1 MRGVVVKISIFW
13 AGTLFVEKWRNRNR
27 TIKNFR
33 AMKGKG
39 LITTLLVALFGALA
53 GLFIYTRFLDR
64 DKLVTGSEN
73 EKQMIEENARYT
85 SMVPQSGVN
94 DFTFA
99 AEQTVHGVVHVKTR
113 TTVSSSYSNPLYEFF
128 YGPGASQPREV
139 RGFGSGVIVTAD
151 GYIVTNNHVIDE
163 ADEVDV
169 TLNDKRTFAAEVIG
183 RDPSTDIAVLKVKA
197 TGLPYIRFGNSDAI
211 RLGEW
216 VLAVGNPFNLTS
228 TVTAGIVSA
237 RGRSLGLLDNQY
249 RIESFIQTDAA
260 LNQGN
265 SGGAL
270 VNVRGELIGIT
281 TAIISP
287 SGAYA
292 GNSFAVPSSIVKKV
306 YEDLKEFGEVQ
317 RGLMG
322 VNITDVTSE
331 IADQE
336 NLKEIRGV
344 YLTGV
349 VEDGAAKAA
358 GLEEKDVIIAINGE
372 PVATTADLQERVSRY
387 RPGDRL
393 EVTYL
398 RKGKES
404 KKNVVL
410 RNIEGGTG
418 VVAPGAQSSSVFGA
432 TFTPLTAGERSQ
444 FKISDGVK
452 ITSIS
457 DGRFRDLGLSKGTV
471 IVDVNGQKVN
481 SGSDIRRATSDGKSL
496 TSVEGFTPD
505 GTYFKYQTRR

>member
-1 MRGVVVKISIFW
+1 M
-13 AGTLFVEKWRNRNR
+13 
-27 TIKNFR
+27 
-33 AMKGKG
+33 
-39 LITTLLVALFGALA
+39 ITTLLVAFFGALA

-64 DKLVTGSEN
+64 SKLVIGTEK
-73 EKQMIEENARYT
+73 EKQLIEENARYT

-94 DFTFA
+94 DFTYA
-99 AEQTVHGVVHVKTR
+99 AEHTVHAVVHVKTKAM
-113 TTVSSSYSNPLYEFF
+113 VSSAYSNPIYEFF
-128 YGPGASQPREV
+128 YGPGASRPREV

-151 GYIVTNNHVIDE
+151 GYIVTNNHVIED

-169 TLNDKRTFAAEVIG
+169 TLNDKRTFAADVVG
-183 RDPSTDIAVLKVKA
+183 RDPSTDIAVLKIKA
-197 TGLPYIRFGNSDAI
+197 AGLPYIRFGNSDAI

-237 RGRSLGLLDNQY
+237 KGRSLNLLDNQY

-270 VNVRGELIGIT
+270 VNVQGELIGIT

-292 GNSFAVPSSIVKKV
+292 GNSFAVPTSIVKKI
-306 YEDLKEFGEVQ
+306 YEDLREYGEVQ

-322 VNITDVTSE
+322 INITDVTAD
-331 IADQE
+331 IAEQE
-336 NLKEIRGV
+336 KLKEIRGV
-344 YLTGV
+344 YLAGV

-358 GLEEKDVIIAINGE
+358 GLQEKDVIIAINGE
-372 PVATTADLQERVSRY
+372 PVETTADLQEKVNRY
-387 RPGDRL
+387 RPGDKL

-398 RKGKES
+398 RKGKQD
-404 KKNVVL
+404 KKNVIL
-410 RNIEGGTG
+410 RNIEGSTD
-418 VVAPGAQSSSVFGA
+418 VLAPGTQSLSVFGA
-432 TFTPLTAGERSQ
+432 TFAPLTTGEKSKY
-444 FKISDGVK
+444 KITGGVK
-452 ITSIS
+452 ITSITE
-457 DGRFRDLGLSKGTV
+457 GRFRDLGFGKGTV
-471 IVDVNGQKVN
+471 IVDVNGQRVN
-481 SGSDIRRATSDGKSL
+481 SAADVSRATENEKSL

>member
-1 MRGVVVKISIFW
+1 
-13 AGTLFVEKWRNRNR
+13 
-27 TIKNFR
+27 
-33 AMKGKG
+33 MKGKG

-64 DKLVTGSEN
+64 DKLVTGSEK

-85 SMVPQSGVN
+85 SMVPQTGVN

-99 AEQTVHGVVHVKTR
+99 AEQTVHGVVHVKTK
-113 TTVSSSYSNPLYEFF
+113 TTVNSSYSNPLYEFF

-151 GYIVTNNHVIDE
+151 GYIVTNNHVIEE

-169 TLNDKRTFAAEVIG
+169 TLNDKRTFAAEVVG

-237 RGRSLGLLDNQY
+237 KGRSLGLLDNQY

-270 VNVRGELIGIT
+270 VNVRGELIGIS

-292 GNSFAVPSSIVKKV
+292 GNSFAVPASIVKKV

-331 IADQE
+331 IADRE
-336 NLKEIRGV
+336 NLKAIKGV

-349 VEDGAAKAA
+349 IEDGAAKAA
-358 GLEEKDVIIAINGE
+358 GLEERDVIIAINGE
-372 PVATTADLQERVSRY
+372 PVETTADLQEKVGRY
-387 RPGDRL
+387 RPGDKL

-432 TFTPLTAGERSQ
+432 TFTPLTAGEKSQ
-444 FKISDGVK
+444 FKITDGVK

-457 DGRFRDLGLSKGTV
+457 DGRFRDLGFSKGTV

-481 SGSDIRRATSDGKSL
+481 SGSDIRRATSEGKSL

>member
-1 MRGVVVKISIFW
+1 
-13 AGTLFVEKWRNRNR
+13 
-27 TIKNFR
+27 
-33 AMKGKG
+33 MKGRW

-64 DKLVTGSEN
+64 DRVVTGT
-73 EKQMIEENARYT
+73 EKERRMIEENARYT

-99 AEQTVHGVVHVKTR
+99 AELTVHAVVHVKTKA
-113 TTVSSSYSNPLYEFF
+113 TVGSSYSNPLYEFF
-128 YGPGASQPREV
+128 YGPGANRPREV
-139 RGFGSGVIVTAD
+139 RGFGSGVIVSAD
-151 GYIVTNNHVIDE
+151 GYIVTNNHVIAE
-163 ADEVDV
+163 ADAVDV
-169 TLNDKRTFAAEVIG
+169 TLNDKRTFPAEVVG
-183 RDPSTDIAVLKVKA
+183 RDPSTDIAVLKIKT
-197 TGLPYIRFGNSDAI
+197 TGLPFIKFGNSDAI

-270 VNVRGELIGIT
+270 VNTRGDLIGIT

-292 GNSFAVPSSIVKKV
+292 GNSFAVPSSIVQKV
-306 YEDLKEFGEVQ
+306 YEDLKQYGEVQ

-322 VNITDVTSE
+322 VNITDVTDE
-331 IADQE
+331 IAKEE
-336 NLKEIRGV
+336 NLKEVKGV

-349 VEDGAAKAA
+349 IEDGAAKAA
-358 GLEEKDVIIAINGE
+358 GLAEKDVIIAINGQ
-372 PVATTADLQERVSRY
+372 PVLTTADLQEKVNRY
-387 RPGDRL
+387 KPGDKV

-398 RKGKES
+398 RKGRQDNKT
-404 KKNVVL
+404 VVL
-410 RNIEGGTG
+410 RNFEGGTG
-418 VVAPGAQSSSVFGA
+418 VVAPGAQSASLYGA
-432 TFTPLTAGERSQ
+432 TFAPVTSGEKQ
-444 FKISDGVK
+444 QYKITNGVK

-457 DGRFRDLGLSKGTV
+457 EGRFKDLGLSKGTI
-471 IVDVNGQKVN
+471 IVDVNGQKVDN
-481 SGSDIRRATSDGKSL
+481 AADIRRATNDEKSL

>member
-1 MRGVVVKISIFW
+1 M
-13 AGTLFVEKWRNRNR
+13 
-27 TIKNFR
+27 
-33 AMKGKG
+33 
-39 LITTLLVALFGALA
+39 ITTLLVALFGALA

>member
-1 MRGVVVKISIFW
+1 
-13 AGTLFVEKWRNRNR
+13 
-27 TIKNFR
+27 
-33 AMKGKG
+33 MKGKG
-39 LITTLLVALFGALA
+39 LITTLLVAFFGALA

-64 DKLVTGSEN
+64 SKLVIGTEK
-73 EKQMIEENARYT
+73 EKQVIEENIRYT
-85 SMVPQSGVN
+85 SLAPQSGVN

-99 AEQTVHGVVHVKTR
+99 AEQTVHAVVHVKTKAM
-113 TTVSSSYSNPLYEFF
+113 VSSAYSNPLYEFF
-128 YGPGASQPREV
+128 YGPGASRPREV

-151 GYIVTNNHVIDE
+151 GYIVTNNHVIEE

-169 TLNDKRTFAAEVIG
+169 TLNDKRTFAAEVVG
-183 RDPSTDIAVLKVKA
+183 RDPSTDIAVLKIKA

-237 RGRSLGLLDNQY
+237 KGRSLGLLDNQY

-270 VNVRGELIGIT
+270 VNVQGELIGIT

-292 GNSFAVPSSIVKKV
+292 GNSFAVPASIVKKI
-306 YEDLKEFGEVQ
+306 YEDLREFGEVQ

-322 VNITDVTSE
+322 INITDVTAE
-331 IADQE
+331 LAEQE
-336 NLKEIRGV
+336 KLKEIRGV
-344 YLTGV
+344 YLAGV
-349 VEDGAAKAA
+349 VEDGAARAA
-358 GLEEKDVIIAINGE
+358 GLQEKDVIIAINGE
-372 PVATTADLQERVSRY
+372 PVETMADLQEKINRY

-398 RKGKES
+398 RKGKQD
-404 KKNVVL
+404 KKNVIL
-410 RNIEGGTG
+410 RNIEGGTD
-418 VVAPGAQSSSVFGA
+418 VLAPGTQSSSVFGA
-432 TFTPLTAGERSQ
+432 TFTPLTAGEKSQ
-444 FKISDGVK
+444 YKISGGVK
-452 ITSIS
+452 ITSITN
-457 DGRFRDLGLSKGTV
+457 GRFRDLGLTKGTV
-471 IVDVNGQKVN
+471 IVDVNGQRVN
-481 SGSDIRRATSDGKSL
+481 SAADVSRATNSEKSL

>member
-1 MRGVVVKISIFW
+1 
-13 AGTLFVEKWRNRNR
+13 
-27 TIKNFR
+27 
-33 AMKGKG
+33 MKGKG

-64 DKLVTGSEN
+64 DKLVTGSEK
-73 EKQMIEENARYT
+73 ERQMIEENARYT

-139 RGFGSGVIVTAD
+139 RGFGSGVIISAD

-169 TLNDKRTFAAEVIG
+169 TLNDKRTFAAEVVG

-270 VNVRGELIGIT
+270 VNVRGELIGIN

-317 RGLMG
+317 RGLLG

-331 IADQE
+331 IAEQE

-349 VEDGAAKAA
+349 IEDGAAKAA
-358 GLEEKDVIIAINGE
+358 GLEEKDVIIAINGD
-372 PVATTADLQERVSRY
+372 PVETTADLQERVSRY

-444 FKISDGVK
+444 FKISGGVK
-452 ITSIS
+452 ITSIA

-481 SGSDIRRATSDGKSL
+481 SGSDIRRATSEGKSL

>member
-1 MRGVVVKISIFW
+1 MTDLQKGTTKI
-13 AGTLFVEKWRNRNR
+13 
-27 TIKNFR
+27 IK

-64 DKLVTGSEN
+64 DKLVIGT
-73 EKQMIEENARYT
+73 EKERKMIEENARYT
-85 SMVPQSGVN
+85 SMLPQSGVN

-113 TTVSSSYSNPLYEFF
+113 ATVSSSYSNPLYEFF
-128 YGPGASQPREV
+128 YGPGSSQPRV
-139 RGFGSGVIVTAD
+139 VSGFGSGVIVTAD
-151 GYIVTNNHVIDE
+151 GYIVTNNHVIEE

-169 TLNDKRTFAAEVIG
+169 TLNDKRTFPAEVIG
-183 RDPSTDIAVLKVKA
+183 RDPSTDIAVLKIKA
-197 TGLPYIRFGNSDAI
+197 NDLPYIRFGNSDAI

-237 RGRSLGLLDNQY
+237 KGRSLGLLDNQY

-260 LNQGN
+260 LNPGN

-270 VNVRGELIGIT
+270 VNVQGELMGIT

-292 GNSFAVPSSIVKKV
+292 GNSFAVPTSIVKKV
-306 YEDLKEFGEVQ
+306 YEDIKQFGEVQ

-322 VNITDVTSE
+322 VNITDVTAE
-331 IADQE
+331 LADKE
-336 NLKEIRGV
+336 NLKEIKGV

-349 VEDGAAKAA
+349 TDDGAAKAA
-358 GLEEKDVIIAINGE
+358 GLAEKDVIIAINGE
-372 PVATTADLQERVSRY
+372 PVATTADLQEKVSRY

-398 RKGKES
+398 RKGRQD
-404 KKNVVL
+404 KKSVVL

-432 TFTPLTAGERSQ
+432 TFTPLTAGEKSQ
-444 FKISDGVK
+444 FKISDGAK
-452 ITSIS
+452 ITTIS
-457 DGRFRDLGLSKGTV
+457 DGRFRDLGLSKGT
-471 IVDVNGQKVN
+471 IIIDVNGQKVN
-481 SGSDIRRATSDGKSL
+481 SGADIRRATNNEKNL
-496 TSVEGFTPD
+496 TSVEGFTTD

>member
-1 MRGVVVKISIFW
+1 
-13 AGTLFVEKWRNRNR
+13 
-27 TIKNFR
+27 
-33 AMKGKG
+33 MKGKG

-64 DKLVTGSEN
+64 DKLVIGNEK

-85 SMVPQSGVN
+85 SLLPQSGVN

-99 AEQTVHGVVHVKTR
+99 AEHTVHAVVHVKTKA
-113 TTVSSSYSNPLYEFF
+113 TVSSSYSNPLYEFF
-128 YGPGASQPREV
+128 YGPGSGRPREV
-139 RGFGSGVIVTAD
+139 RGFGSGVIVTEN
-151 GYIVTNNHVIDE
+151 GYIVTNNHVIED

-169 TLNDKRTFAAEVIG
+169 TLNDKRTFSADVVG
-183 RDPSTDIAVLKVKA
+183 RDPSTDIAVLKIKA
-197 TGLPYIRFGNSDAI
+197 DNLPYIKFGDSDAI

-260 LNQGN
+260 LNPGN

-270 VNVRGELIGIT
+270 VNVQGELIGIT

-292 GNSFAVPSSIVKKV
+292 GNSFAVPTSIVRKV
-306 YEDLKEFGEVQ
+306 YEDLREYGEVQ

-322 VNITDVTSE
+322 VNIEDVTAE

-336 NLKEIRGV
+336 NLKEIKGV
-344 YLTGV
+344 YLAGV

-358 GLEEKDVIIAINGE
+358 GLAEKDVIVAINGE
-372 PVATTADLQERVSRY
+372 PVETTADLQEKVNRY
-387 RPGDRL
+387 RPGDKL

-398 RKGKES
+398 RKGRED
-404 KKNVVL
+404 KKSVVL

-418 VVAPGAQSSSVFGA
+418 VVAPGAQSSTVFGA
-432 TFTPLTAGERSQ
+432 TFTPLTAGEKSQ
-444 FKISDGVK
+444 YRISDGVR

-471 IVDVNGQKVN
+471 IIDVNGEKIN
-481 SGSDIRRATSDGKSL
+481 SGADIRKATNNEKSL

>member
-1 MRGVVVKISIFW
+1 
-13 AGTLFVEKWRNRNR
+13 
-27 TIKNFR
+27 
-33 AMKGKG
+33 MKGSK
-39 LITTLLVALFGALA
+39 LITTLLIAIFGALV

-64 DKLVTGSEN
+64 STVVTGTDKERR
-73 EKQMIEENARYT
+73 MIEENARYT

-99 AEQTVHGVVHVKTR
+99 AELTVHAVVHVKTKA
-113 TTVSSSYSNPLYEFF
+113 TVSSSYSNPLYEFF
-128 YGPGASQPREV
+128 YGPGSNRQREV
-139 RGFGSGVIVTAD
+139 RGFGSGVIVSPD
-151 GYIVTNNHVIDE
+151 GYIVTNNHVIED
-163 ADEVDV
+163 ADAVDV
-169 TLNDKRTFAAEVIG
+169 TLNDKRTFPAEVVG
-183 RDPSTDIAVLKVKA
+183 RDPSTDIALLKVKE
-197 TGLPYIRFGNSDAI
+197 TGLPYIKFGNSDAI

-292 GNSFAVPSSIVKKV
+292 GNSFAVPTSIVQKV
-306 YEDLKEFGEVQ
+306 YEDLRQYGEVQ

-322 VNITDVTSE
+322 VNITDVTAE
-331 IADQE
+331 IAKEE

-349 VEDGAAKAA
+349 IEDGAAKAA
-358 GLEEKDVIIAINGE
+358 GLAAKDVIIAINGQ
-372 PVATTADLQERVSRY
+372 PVESTADLQEKVNRY
-387 RPGDRL
+387 RPGDKL
-393 EVTYL
+393 EITYL
-398 RKGKES
+398 RKGRQDNKT
-404 KKNVVL
+404 VVL
-410 RNIEGGTG
+410 RNFEGGTG
-418 VVAPGAQSSSVFGA
+418 VVAPGTQNASLFGA
-432 TFTPLTAGERSQ
+432 TFAPVTSGEKQQYR
-444 FKISDGVK
+444 ISNGVK

-457 DGRFRDLGLSKGTV
+457 EGRFRDLGLSKGTI

-481 SGSDIRRATSDGKSL
+481 SAADIRRATNDEKSL
-496 TSVEGFTPD
+496 TSIEGFTPD
-505 GTYFKYQTRR
+505 GTYFRYQTRR

>member
-1 MRGVVVKISIFW
+1 
-13 AGTLFVEKWRNRNR
+13 
-27 TIKNFR
+27 
-33 AMKGKG
+33 MKGRR
-39 LITTLLVALFGALA
+39 LLTTLAVALFGALA
-53 GLFIYTRFLDR
+53 GLFIFTRFLDSGRIIVGTDR
-64 DKLVTGSEN
+64 DKQE
-73 EKQMIEENARYT
+73 IEENARYT

-94 DFTFA
+94 DFTYA
-99 AEQTVHGVVHVKTR
+99 AEKTVHGVVHVKTR
-113 TTVSSSYSNPLYEFF
+113 TTVSSSNSNPLYEFF
-128 YGPGASQPREV
+128 YGPGANRPREV

-151 GYIVTNNHVIDE
+151 GYIVTNNHVIEE
-163 ADEVDV
+163 ADAVDV
-169 TLNDKRTFAAEVIG
+169 TLNDKRTFEAEVVG
-183 RDPSTDIAVLKVKA
+183 RDPSTDIAVLRIKA
-197 TGLPYIRFGNSDAI
+197 TGLPFISFGNSDAI

-270 VNVRGELIGIT
+270 VNTQGDLIGIT

-306 YEDLKEFGEVQ
+306 YEDLKQFGEVQ

-331 IADQE
+331 IASEE
-336 NLKEIRGV
+336 NLKDISGV
-344 YLTGV
+344 YLTGIV
-349 VEDGAAKAA
+349 PDGAAEAA
-358 GLEEKDVIIAINGE
+358 GLAVNDVVIAINGE
-372 PVATTADLQERVSRY
+372 KVATTSELQEKVNRY
-387 RPGDRL
+387 RPGDKV

-398 RKGKES
+398 RKGRQD
-404 KKNVVL
+404 KKTVVL
-410 RNIEGGTG
+410 RNFEGGTG
-418 VVAPGAQSSSVFGA
+418 VVAPGAQSTSLFGA
-432 TFTPLTAGERSQ
+432 TFSPLSAGDKQQYKTEN
-444 FKISDGVK
+444 GVK

-457 DGRFRDLGLSKGTV
+457 EGRFRDLGLGRGTI

-481 SGSDIRRATSDGKSL
+481 SASDIRRATNDEKSL

>member
-1 MRGVVVKISIFW
+1 
-13 AGTLFVEKWRNRNR
+13 
-27 TIKNFR
+27 
-33 AMKGKG
+33 MKGKG

-64 DKLVTGSEN
+64 DKLVTGSEK
-73 EKQMIEENARYT
+73 ERKMIEENVRYT

-99 AEQTVHGVVHVKTR
+99 AEQTVHGVVHVKTK

-169 TLNDKRTFAAEVIG
+169 TLNDKRTFAAEVVG

-292 GNSFAVPSSIVKKV
+292 GNSFAVPTSIVKKV

-331 IADQE
+331 IADRE
-336 NLKEIRGV
+336 NLKEIKGV

-349 VEDGAAKAA
+349 IEDGAAKAA

-372 PVATTADLQERVSRY
+372 PVETTADLQERVSRY
-387 RPGDRL
+387 RPGDKL

-418 VVAPGAQSSSVFGA
+418 VVAPGTQSSSVFGA
-432 TFTPLTAGERSQ
+432 TFTPLTAGEKSQ
-444 FKISDGVK
+444 FKISGGVK
-452 ITSIS
+452 ITSIT
-457 DGRFRDLGLSKGTV
+457 DGRFRDLGLSKGAV

>member
-1 MRGVVVKISIFW
+1 
-13 AGTLFVEKWRNRNR
+13 
-27 TIKNFR
+27 
-33 AMKGKG
+33 MKSKG

-64 DKLVTGSEN
+64 DKLVNGN
-73 EKQMIEENARYT
+73 EKERQLIEENARFT
-85 SMVPQSGVN
+85 SLAAQSGVN

-99 AEQTVHGVVHVKTR
+99 AEQTVHGVVHVKTK
-113 TTVSSSYSNPLYEFF
+113 TTLSSSYSNPLYEFF
-128 YGPGASQPREV
+128 YGQGAGQPREV

-151 GYIVTNNHVIDE
+151 GYIVTNNHVIEE
-163 ADEVDV
+163 ADEVEV
-169 TLNDKRTFAAEVIG
+169 TLNDKRSFSAEIVG
-183 RDPSTDIAVLKVKA
+183 RDPSTDIAVLKIKA
-197 TGLPYIRFGNSDAI
+197 TGLPFIRFGNSDAI

-228 TVTAGIVSA
+228 TVTAGIISA
-237 RGRSLGLLDNQY
+237 KGRSFGLIDNRY

-270 VNVRGELIGIT
+270 VNVQGDLIGIT

-287 SGAYA
+287 SGAYS
-292 GNSFAVPSSIVKKV
+292 GNSFAVPTSIVKKV
-306 YEDLKEFGEVQ
+306 YEDLREYGEVQ
-317 RGLMG
+317 RGLLG

-331 IADQE
+331 IASRE
-336 NLKEIRGV
+336 NLKAIKGV

-349 VEDGAAKAA
+349 VEGGAAKEA
-358 GLEEKDVIIAINGE
+358 GLAEKDVIIAINGE
-372 PVATTADLQERVSRY
+372 NVETTSELQEKVNRY
-387 RPGDRL
+387 RPGEKI

-398 RKGKES
+398 RNGKEN

-418 VVAPGAQSSSVFGA
+418 VVTPGSQTSSVFGA
-432 TFTPLTAGERSQ
+432 TFTPVTAGEKSQ
-444 FKISDGVK
+444 YKISGGVK
-452 ITSIS
+452 ITSIT

-471 IVDVNGQKVN
+471 IVDVNGQTVN
-481 SGSDIRRATSDGKSL
+481 SAADIRRATNDEKSL
-496 TSVEGFTPD
+496 TSVEGFTQD
-505 GTYFKYQTRR
+505 GMYFKYQTRR

>member
-1 MRGVVVKISIFW
+1 
-13 AGTLFVEKWRNRNR
+13 
-27 TIKNFR
+27 
-33 AMKGKG
+33 MKGKG
-39 LITTLLVALFGALA
+39 LITTLLVAFFGALA

-64 DKLVTGSEN
+64 SKLVIGTEK
-73 EKQMIEENARYT
+73 EKQLIEENARYT

-94 DFTFA
+94 DFTYA
-99 AEQTVHGVVHVKTR
+99 AEHTVHAVVHVKTKAM
-113 TTVSSSYSNPLYEFF
+113 VSSAYSNPIYEFF
-128 YGPGASQPREV
+128 YGPGASRPREV

-151 GYIVTNNHVIDE
+151 GYIVTNNHVIED

-169 TLNDKRTFAAEVIG
+169 TLNDKRTFAADVVG
-183 RDPSTDIAVLKVKA
+183 RDPSTDIAVLKIKA
-197 TGLPYIRFGNSDAI
+197 AGLPYIRFGNSDAI

-237 RGRSLGLLDNQY
+237 KGRSLNLLDNQY

-270 VNVRGELIGIT
+270 VNVQGELIGIT

-292 GNSFAVPSSIVKKV
+292 GNSFAVPTSIVKKI
-306 YEDLKEFGEVQ
+306 YEDLREYGEVQ

-322 VNITDVTSE
+322 INITDVTAD
-331 IADQE
+331 IAEQE
-336 NLKEIRGV
+336 KLKEIRGV
-344 YLTGV
+344 YLAGV

-358 GLEEKDVIIAINGE
+358 GLQEKDVIIAINGE
-372 PVATTADLQERVSRY
+372 TVETTADLQEKVNRY
-387 RPGDRL
+387 RPGDKL

-398 RKGKES
+398 RKGKQD
-404 KKNVVL
+404 KKNVIL
-410 RNIEGGTG
+410 RNIEGSTD
-418 VVAPGAQSSSVFGA
+418 VLAPGTQSLSVFGA
-432 TFTPLTAGERSQ
+432 TFAPLTTGEKSKY
-444 FKISDGVK
+444 KITGGVK
-452 ITSIS
+452 ITSIT
-457 DGRFRDLGLSKGTV
+457 DGRFRDLGFGKGTV
-471 IVDVNGQKVN
+471 IVDVNGQRVN
-481 SGSDIRRATSDGKSL
+481 SAADVSRATENEKSL

>member
-1 MRGVVVKISIFW
+1 
-13 AGTLFVEKWRNRNR
+13 
-27 TIKNFR
+27 
-33 AMKGKG
+33 MKGKG

-64 DKLVTGSEN
+64 DKLVTGSEK

-99 AEQTVHGVVHVKTR
+99 AEQTVHGVVHVKTK
-113 TTVSSSYSNPLYEFF
+113 TTVNSSYSNPLYEFF

-151 GYIVTNNHVIDE
+151 GYIVTNNHVIEE

-169 TLNDKRTFAAEVIG
+169 TLNDKRTFAAEVVG

-237 RGRSLGLLDNQY
+237 KGRSLGLLDNQY

-270 VNVRGELIGIT
+270 VNVRGELIGIS

-292 GNSFAVPSSIVKKV
+292 GNSFAVPTSIVKKV

-331 IADQE
+331 IADRE
-336 NLKEIRGV
+336 NLKAIKGV

-349 VEDGAAKAA
+349 IEDGAAKAA
-358 GLEEKDVIIAINGE
+358 GLEERDVIIAINGE
-372 PVATTADLQERVSRY
+372 PVETTADLQEKVGRY
-387 RPGDRL
+387 RPGDKL

-432 TFTPLTAGERSQ
+432 TFTPLTAGEKSQ
-444 FKISDGVK
+444 FKITDGVK

-457 DGRFRDLGLSKGTV
+457 DGRFRDLGFSKGTV

-481 SGSDIRRATSDGKSL
+481 SGSDIRRATSEGKSL

>member
-1 MRGVVVKISIFW
+1 
-13 AGTLFVEKWRNRNR
+13 
-27 TIKNFR
+27 
-33 AMKGKG
+33 MKGKG

-64 DKLVTGSEN
+64 DKLVTGSEK

-99 AEQTVHGVVHVKTR
+99 AEQTVHGVVHVKTK

-151 GYIVTNNHVIDE
+151 GYIVTNNHVIAE

-169 TLNDKRTFAAEVIG
+169 TLNDKRTFEAEVVG

-292 GNSFAVPSSIVKKV
+292 GNSFAVPTSIVKKV

-336 NLKEIRGV
+336 NLKAIKGV

-349 VEDGAAKAA
+349 IEDGAAKAA
-358 GLEEKDVIIAINGE
+358 GLEERDVIIAINGE
-372 PVATTADLQERVSRY
+372 PVETTADLQEKVGRY
-387 RPGDRL
+387 RPGDKL

-398 RKGKES
+398 RKGKEN

-432 TFTPLTAGERSQ
+432 TFTPLTAGEKSQ
-444 FKISDGVK
+444 YKVSGGVK

-471 IVDVNGQKVN
+471 IMDVNGQKVN
-481 SGSDIRRATSDGKSL
+481 SGSDIRRATSEGKSL

>member
-1 MRGVVVKISIFW
+1 
-13 AGTLFVEKWRNRNR
+13 
-27 TIKNFR
+27 
-33 AMKGKG
+33 MKGKG

-64 DKLVTGSEN
+64 DRLVIGTEK
-73 EKQMIEENARYT
+73 EKQLIEENARYT
-85 SMVPQSGVN
+85 SMAPQSGVN

-99 AEQTVHGVVHVKTR
+99 AELTVHAVVHVKTKA
-113 TTVSSSYSNPLYEFF
+113 TVSSFNSNPLYEFF
-128 YGPGASQPREV
+128 YGPGSGKPREV

-151 GYIVTNNHVIDE
+151 GYIVTNNHVVDE

-169 TLNDKRTFAAEVIG
+169 TLNDKRTFSAEVVG
-183 RDPSTDIAVLKVKA
+183 RDPSTDIAVLKIKA
-197 TGLPYIRFGNSDAI
+197 TGLPYIKFGDSDAI

-270 VNVRGELIGIT
+270 VNVVGELIGIT

-306 YEDLKEFGEVQ
+306 YEDLKQYGEVQ

-331 IADQE
+331 IADRE
-336 NLKEIRGV
+336 NLKEIKGV
-344 YLTGV
+344 YLTGI
-349 VEDGAAKAA
+349 VEDGAASAA
-358 GLEEKDVIIAINGE
+358 GLAEKDVIIAINGE
-372 PVATTADLQERVSRY
+372 QVATTSDLQEKVNRY
-387 RPGDRL
+387 RPGDRV

-398 RKGKES
+398 RKGKMD
-404 KKNVVL
+404 KKTVTL

-418 VVAPGAQSSSVFGA
+418 VVAPGAQSTTVFGA
-432 TFTPLTAGERSQ
+432 AFAPVTTGEKNQ
-444 FKISDGVK
+444 FNINNGVK

-457 DGRFRDLGLSKGTV
+457 DGRFRDLGLGRGAI

-481 SGSDIRRATSDGKSL
+481 SAADIRRATNDEKSL

>member
-1 MRGVVVKISIFW
+1 
-13 AGTLFVEKWRNRNR
+13 
-27 TIKNFR
+27 
-33 AMKGKG
+33 MKGKG

-64 DKLVTGSEN
+64 SKLVIGNEM
-73 EKQMIEENARYT
+73 EKQAIEENARYT

-99 AEQTVHGVVHVKTR
+99 AEQTVHAVVHVKTK

-151 GYIVTNNHVIDE
+151 GYIVTNNHVIEE

-169 TLNDKRTFAAEVIG
+169 TLNDKRTFAAEVVG
-183 RDPSTDIAVLKVKA
+183 RDPSTDIAVLKIKA
-197 TGLPYIRFGNSDAI
+197 AGLPYIKFGNSDGI

-237 RGRSLGLLDNQY
+237 KGRSFGLIDNKY

-270 VNVRGELIGIT
+270 VNVQGELIGIT

-292 GNSFAVPSSIVKKV
+292 GNSFAVPTSIVRKV
-306 YEDLKEFGEVQ
+306 YEDLREYGEVQ
-317 RGLMG
+317 RGLLG
-322 VNITDVTSE
+322 VNITDVTAE
-331 IADQE
+331 LADQE

-344 YLTGV
+344 YLAGV

-372 PVATTADLQERVSRY
+372 NVETTSDLQEKVNRY
-387 RPGDRL
+387 RPGDKL

-398 RKGKES
+398 RKGREY

-418 VVAPGAQSSSVFGA
+418 VVAPGTQSLSVFGA
-432 TFTPLTAGERSQ
+432 TFTPLTAGETSQ
-444 FKISDGVK
+444 YKITGGVK

-471 IVDVNGQKVN
+471 IIDVNGQKV
-481 SGSDIRRATSDGKSL
+481 SSTADIRRASNDGKSL

>member
-1 MRGVVVKISIFW
+1 
-13 AGTLFVEKWRNRNR
+13 
-27 TIKNFR
+27 
-33 AMKGKG
+33 MKGKG

-64 DKLVTGSEN
+64 GKLVIGAEK
-73 EKQMIEENARYT
+73 EKQEIRDNARYT

-94 DFTFA
+94 DFTYA
-99 AEQTVHGVVHVKTR
+99 AELTVHAVVHVKTKA
-113 TTVSSSYSNPLYEFF
+113 TLNTGYSNPLYEFF
-128 YGPGASQPREV
+128 YGPGASRPREV

-151 GYIVTNNHVIDE
+151 GYIVTNNHVIED

-169 TLNDKRTFAAEVIG
+169 TLNDKHTYSADVVG
-183 RDPSTDIAVLKVKA
+183 RDPSTDIALLKIKA
-197 TGLPYIRFGNSDAI
+197 SGLPYIKFGDSDAI

-260 LNQGN
+260 LNPGN

-270 VNVRGELIGIT
+270 VNVQGELIGIT

-292 GNSFAVPSSIVKKV
+292 GNSFAVPASIVKKV
-306 YEDLKEFGEVQ
+306 YEDLKQFGEVQ
-317 RGLMG
+317 RGLLG
-322 VNITDVTSE
+322 VNITDVTAE
-331 IADQE
+331 IAEKE
-336 NLKEIRGV
+336 NLKEIKGV
-344 YLTGV
+344 YLTGIV
-349 VEDGAAKAA
+349 DDGAAKAA
-358 GLEEKDVIIAINGE
+358 GLAEKDVVTAINGE
-372 PVATTADLQERVSRY
+372 PVETTADLQEKVNRY
-387 RPGDRL
+387 RPGDKV

-398 RKGKES
+398 RNGKEGN
-404 KKNVVL
+404 KTVVL

-418 VVAPGAQSSSVFGA
+418 VVAPGTQSTSVFGA
-432 TFTPLTAGERSQ
+432 TFSPVTAGEKEQ
-444 FKISDGVK
+444 FRINNGVK

-457 DGRFRDLGLSKGTV
+457 DGRFHDLGLGRGT
-471 IVDVNGQKVN
+471 IIIDVNGQKVN
-481 SGSDIRRATSDGKSL
+481 SAADIRKATNDEKSL
-496 TSVEGFTPD
+496 ASVEGFTPD

>member
-1 MRGVVVKISIFW
+1 MQHKWDRG
-13 AGTLFVEKWRNRNR
+13 NNN
-27 TIKNFR
+27 KNFTD
-33 AMKGKG
+33 MKGKS
-39 LITTLLVALFGALA
+39 LIVTLLIALFGALA

-64 DKLVTGSEN
+64 EQLVIGTEK
-73 EKQMIEENARYT
+73 EKQMIEDNARYT
-85 SMVPQSGVN
+85 SMVRQSGVN

-99 AEQTVHGVVHVKTR
+99 AEQTVHAVVHVKTKS
-113 TTVSSSYSNPLYEFF
+113 TVSSNYSNPLYEFF
-128 YGPGASQPREV
+128 YGPGASRPREV

-151 GYIVTNNHVIDE
+151 GYIVTNNHVIEE
-163 ADEVDV
+163 ADEVEV
-169 TLNDKRTFAAEVIG
+169 TLNDKRTFAADVVG

-197 TGLPYIRFGNSDAI
+197 TGLPYIKFGNSDAI

-270 VNVRGELIGIT
+270 VNVAGELIGIT

-292 GNSFAVPSSIVKKV
+292 GNSFAVPSSIVEKV
-306 YEDLKEFGEVQ
+306 YEDLKEYGEVQ
-317 RGLMG
+317 RGLLG

-331 IADQE
+331 IAEAEKLQ
-336 NLKEIRGV
+336 EIRGV
-344 YLTGV
+344 YLAGV

-358 GLEEKDVIIAINGE
+358 GLAEKDVIIAINGE
-372 PVATTADLQERVSRY
+372 PVETTADLQEKVNRY

-398 RKGKES
+398 RKGRQD
-404 KKNVVL
+404 KKTVTL

-418 VVAPGAQSSSVFGA
+418 IVAPGSQSTSVFGA
-432 TFTPLTAGERSQ
+432 TFAPVTSGDREKFR
-444 FKISDGVK
+444 ISNGVK
-452 ITSIS
+452 VTSITE
-457 DGRFRDLGLSKGTV
+457 GRLKELGLGRGTI

-481 SGSDIRRATSDGKSL
+481 SAADIRRATNDEKSL
-496 TSVEGFTPD
+496 SSIEGFTPD

>member
-1 MRGVVVKISIFW
+1 M
-13 AGTLFVEKWRNRNR
+13 
-27 TIKNFR
+27 
-33 AMKGKG
+33 
-39 LITTLLVALFGALA
+39 ITTLLVAFFGALA

-64 DKLVTGSEN
+64 SKLVIGTEK
-73 EKQMIEENARYT
+73 EKQVIEENIRYT
-85 SMVPQSGVN
+85 SLAPQSGVN

-99 AEQTVHGVVHVKTR
+99 AEQTVHAVVHVKTKAM
-113 TTVSSSYSNPLYEFF
+113 VSSAYSNPLYEFF
-128 YGPGASQPREV
+128 YGPGASRPREV

-151 GYIVTNNHVIDE
+151 GYIVTNNHVIEE

-169 TLNDKRTFAAEVIG
+169 TLNDKRTFAAEVVG
-183 RDPSTDIAVLKVKA
+183 RDPSTDIAVLKIKA

-237 RGRSLGLLDNQY
+237 KGRSLGLLDNQY

-270 VNVRGELIGIT
+270 VNVQGELIGIT

-292 GNSFAVPSSIVKKV
+292 GNSFAVPASIVKKI
-306 YEDLKEFGEVQ
+306 YEDLREFGEVQ

-322 VNITDVTSE
+322 INITDVTAE
-331 IADQE
+331 LAEQE
-336 NLKEIRGV
+336 KLKEIRGV
-344 YLTGV
+344 YLAGV
-349 VEDGAAKAA
+349 VEDGAARAA
-358 GLEEKDVIIAINGE
+358 GLQEKDVIIAINGE
-372 PVATTADLQERVSRY
+372 PVETMADLQEKINRY

-398 RKGKES
+398 RKGKQD
-404 KKNVVL
+404 KKNVIL
-410 RNIEGGTG
+410 RNIEGGTD
-418 VVAPGAQSSSVFGA
+418 VLAPGTQSSSVFGA
-432 TFTPLTAGERSQ
+432 TFTPLTAGEKSQ
-444 FKISDGVK
+444 YKISGGVK
-452 ITSIS
+452 ITSITN
-457 DGRFRDLGLSKGTV
+457 GRFRDLGLTKGTV
-471 IVDVNGQKVN
+471 IVDVNGQRVN
-481 SGSDIRRATSDGKSL
+481 SAADVSRATNSEKSL